1 MKILMISNHLGV
13 QSGVQRYVQ
22 NLLLNLDLTRYQVD
36 LFVGL
41 CPPDQASCAPAL
53 EAAGVHI
60 IAVPDNKKV
69 RIRALYQHLK
79 THKDYDIIHYHT
91 ASKIGAPVCGMMR
104 VLCPHAKII
113 VHSHIV
119 YPPMTLTWRAAHL
132 VYQLFADYFLG
143 CGVAAGRFVFGDHID
158 RRPNFSVACNAVD
171 QTRFYPNA
179 AARTAIRAQYGITG
193 TERLAGFV
201 GRLNHQKNPLYL
213 IRVFVAMVQQDPRWK
228 LLLVGGGEQ
237 EQPMRELAAQLG
249 VADRV
254 LCPHAKIIVHSHI
267 VYPPMTLT
275 WRAAHLVYQLFADY
289 FLGCGV
295 AAGRFVFGDHIDRR
309 PNFSVAC
316 NAVDQTRFYPNAAA
330 RTAIRAQYGITG
342 TERLAGF
349 VGRLNHQKNPL
360 YLIRVF
366 VAMVQQDP
374 RWKLLLVGGGEQ
386 EQPMRELAAQ
396 LGVADRVLFAGV
408 QNNVPDYMNAFDL
421 FLLPSN
427 FEGSPVTLVE
437 AQGCGVPCLASTNVP
452 GDGSVTE
459 LVHFLPLSAPFEE
472 WAKTADSIAPG
483 GPHADYWPT
492 LAAAGYELKTA
503 AHRMEQVYDKVAGEG
518 AR

>member
-60 IAVPDNKKV
+60 IAVPDNKKA

-79 THKDYDIIHYHT
+79 THDDYDIIHYHT

-143 CGVAAGRFVFGDHID
+143 CGVAAGRFVFGDH
-158 RRPNFSVACNAVD
+158 
-171 QTRFYPNA
+171 
-179 AARTAIRAQYGITG
+179 
-193 TERLAGFV
+193 
-201 GRLNHQKNPLYL
+201 QKNPLYL
-213 IRVFVAMVQQDPRWK
+213 IRVFA
-228 LLLVGGGEQ
+228 
-237 EQPMRELAAQLG
+237 
-249 VADRV
+249 
-254 LCPHAKIIVHSHI
+254 
-267 VYPPMTLT
+267 
-275 WRAAHLVYQLFADY
+275 
-289 FLGCGV
+289 
-295 AAGRFVFGDHIDRR
+295 
-309 PNFSVAC
+309 
-316 NAVDQTRFYPNAAA
+316 
-330 RTAIRAQYGITG
+330 
-342 TERLAGF
+342 
-349 VGRLNHQKNPL
+349 
-360 YLIRVF
+360 
-366 VAMVQQDP
+366 AMVQQDP

>member
-53 EAAGVHI
+53 EA
-60 IAVPDNKKV
+60 
-69 RIRALYQHLK
+69 
-79 THKDYDIIHYHT
+79 
-91 ASKIGAPVCGMMR
+91 
-104 VLCPHAKII
+104 
-113 VHSHIV
+113 
-119 YPPMTLTWRAAHL
+119 
-132 VYQLFADYFLG
+132 
-143 CGVAAGRFVFGDHID
+143 
-158 RRPNFSVACNAVD
+158 
-171 QTRFYPNA
+171 
-179 AARTAIRAQYGITG
+179 
-193 TERLAGFV
+193 
-201 GRLNHQKNPLYL
+201 
-213 IRVFVAMVQQDPRWK
+213 
-228 LLLVGGGEQ
+228 
-237 EQPMRELAAQLG
+237 
-249 VADRV
+249 
-254 LCPHAKIIVHSHI
+254 
-267 VYPPMTLT
+267 
-275 WRAAHLVYQLFADY
+275 
-289 FLGCGV
+289 
-295 AAGRFVFGDHIDRR
+295 
-309 PNFSVAC
+309 
-316 NAVDQTRFYPNAAA
+316 
-330 RTAIRAQYGITG
+330 
-342 TERLAGF
+342 
-349 VGRLNHQKNPL
+349 
-360 YLIRVF
+360 
-366 VAMVQQDP
+366 
-374 RWKLLLVGGGEQ
+374 
-386 EQPMRELAAQ
+386 
-396 LGVADRVLFAGV
+396 AGV

-483 GPHADYWPT
+483 GPHTDYWPT

>member
-60 IAVPDNKKV
+60 IAVPDNKKA

-79 THKDYDIIHYHT
+79 THNDYDIIHYHT

-132 VYQLFADYFLG
+132 VYQ
-143 CGVAAGRFVFGDHID
+143 
-158 RRPNFSVACNAVD
+158 
-171 QTRFYPNA
+171 TRFYPNA
-179 AARTAIRAQYGITG
+179 TARTAIRAQYSITG

-213 IRVFVAMVQQDPRWK
+213 IRVFA
-228 LLLVGGGEQ
+228 
-237 EQPMRELAAQLG
+237 
-249 VADRV
+249 
-254 LCPHAKIIVHSHI
+254 
-267 VYPPMTLT
+267 
-275 WRAAHLVYQLFADY
+275 
-289 FLGCGV
+289 
-295 AAGRFVFGDHIDRR
+295 
-309 PNFSVAC
+309 
-316 NAVDQTRFYPNAAA
+316 
-330 RTAIRAQYGITG
+330 
-342 TERLAGF
+342 
-349 VGRLNHQKNPL
+349 
-360 YLIRVF
+360 
-366 VAMVQQDP
+366 AMVQQDP

-452 GDGSVTE
+452 GDGSGTE